1 MKILLIE
8 DDAPIALVIQR
19 GLRGARFTVDVEAD
33 GLRGLERAQHE
44 GYGVIILDVM
54 LPGLDGW
61 SICSSLRD
69 RRCSTPILML
79 TARDSPEDRVRGLDT
94 GADDYL
100 TKPFHF
106 PELLAR
112 VQALARRNQTH
123 KSRMIRIAD
132 LELDT
137 TLGRATRGGRELP
150 LTPREYALLEALAG
164 NEGRVLSYQTLCD
177 CLADDSREAQ
187 DRLPWDIDSLRR
199 KIDEGDERSFISVL
213 GGVGYRLEAP
223 LPVAVADDFWR
234 RARCAS

>member
-19 GLRGARFTVDVEAD
+19 GLRGARFAVDVESD
-33 GLRGLERAQHE
+33 GLRGLERAKQE

-54 LPGLDGW
+54 LPGMDGW
-61 SICSSLRD
+61 NICASLREQ
-69 RRCSTPILML
+69 RCSTPILML

-123 KSRMIRIAD
+123 KSRVIRIAD

-137 TLGRATRGGRELP
+137 TLGRATRAGRELL
-150 LTPREYALLEALAG
+150 LTRREYALLEALAG
-164 NEGRVLSYQTLCD
+164 NEGRVLSCQTLCD
-177 CLADDSREAQ
+177 YMADNTRDGQE
-187 DRLPWDIDSLRR
+187 RLPWDIESLRR
-199 KIDEGDERSFISVL
+199 KIDDGDESSFISVL

-223 LPVAVADDFWR
+223 VLAAATDSYWGR
-234 RARCAS
+234 SRCAS

>member
-1 MKILLIE
+1 MRILLIE
-8 DDAPIALVIQR
+8 DDAPIASVIQR
-19 GLRGARFTVDVEAD
+19 GLRGARFTVDVEAN
-33 GLRGLERAQHE
+33 GLRGLERAEQE

-61 SICSSLRD
+61 SICSALRD
-69 RRCSTPILML
+69 RCISTPILML
-79 TARDSPEDRVRGLDT
+79 TARDSYEDRVRGLDT

-150 LTPREYALLEALAG
+150 LSRREYALLEALAG
-164 NEGRVLSYQTLCD
+164 NEGRVLSCQTLCD
-177 CLADDSREAQ
+177 YLADHSAEAQ
-187 DRLPWDIDSLRR
+187 ERLPWDIESLRR
-199 KIDEGDERSFISVL
+199 KIDPGDESSFISVL

-223 LPVAVADDFWR
+223 LPVGIGKDWGR
-234 RARCAS
+234 TRCAS